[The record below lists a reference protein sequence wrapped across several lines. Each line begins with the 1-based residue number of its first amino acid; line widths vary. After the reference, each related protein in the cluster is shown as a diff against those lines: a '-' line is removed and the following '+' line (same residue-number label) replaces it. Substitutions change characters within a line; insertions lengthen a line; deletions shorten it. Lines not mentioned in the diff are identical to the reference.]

1 MITIFVKLGVAV
13 EEQVLE
19 HNGRILSDDK
29 SIAFYG
35 VGSDEILLFHQ
46 EIDLEDQ
53 SHEDKRR
60 KVQEYIRM
68 QNVFDNFEKAIVFN
82 PESFVPTALLL
93 LSSIFTPVIFFS
105 HLVGSHVMILAHD
118 VGNYL
123 SVMRHCVKII
133 SK

>member
-1 MITIFVKLGVAV
+1 MFINQNILLKLGVAV
-13 EEQVLE
+13 DEQVLE
-19 HNGRILSDDK
+19 HSGRILSDDK

-82 PESFVPTALLL
+82 PESFVPTAMLYIHC
-93 LSSIFTPVIFFS
+93 SVNNVPVKAFIDS
-105 HLVGSHVMILAHD
+105 GAQLTIM
-118 VGNYL
+118 
-123 SVMRHCVKII
+123 
-133 SK
+133 SKSCAERCG